1 MLSTLFSGGASEANT
16 TATGAGGP
24 STGTGTGSSASLA
37 SAAAEAPQRR
47 STGITSNP
55 TWPKLN
61 LDGASPQSLS
71 GPGLGSGSGSGSDS
85 TRPACP
91 VPGHTAPPTPAPTAA
106 TTVAAT
112 ATAGPPPSDN
122 NFSGYRASSTLSPAP
137 AATHPTTDLPS
148 TTTTF
153 AAAAAAAAAAAVAL
167 PVSAPPASASAFAP
181 TSASTL
187 ANNDHHH
194 RRRRHDAF
202 ESHSPPANC
211 FNQPDCLSSA
221 SPSPQPATPR
231 SPFPSR
237 AHQHAH
243 ASKPLGISHTP
254 PGRDHA
260 SWSPG
265 GPSRSQLTKSLLI
278 DPAPVVRLADGDG
291 DIDLNDFEF
300 DDFLESSGPPAPSRP
315 PPTDSATMTTGPFD
329 SAMGRSR
336 QDSFVG
342 AKPISM
348 NIQNPNRDQGSRPR
362 RESLAGSLM
371 AGSLM
376 GGMSWGGISVGSFIR
391 DEVLTG
397 TSPFVTFGQ
406 SPSLQST
413 SYLPKLEQNF
423 MRDFRCCDRTWPTL
437 HDLLQHYEENHHGN
451 PSMQMSSPPG
461 ASINKQGLFPMQG
474 SSRQPSSRPVHPN
487 TSMPAG
493 QNGLSGMGMQMPGQ
507 MGQQNRQYNGMSGTS
522 LNMGGIS
529 SMMQQQRSTP
539 GTPSQSQMS
548 LNDEMDAV
556 GDMEMDE
563 MMDVDNSQS
572 TMQQTRQ
579 MFGQQQ
585 RPQLHL
591 NSSGLGGFG
600 QQGLR
605 TSTPTTPAA
614 AGFGFQNN
622 PTVSSVNTPTLGTQ
636 PFRGQ
641 FQQDTSSID
650 TPTADLMD
658 DDMSGLPKMSLG
670 NLNFNGLGGLNGMN
684 SSQFGGMNFGNGNG
698 NNMNFGTIS
707 DPGKQLFSP
716 GGGSLT
722 PEQQNMQQQF
732 AQFGIDVST
741 LPPGTDPA
749 TLLQQLAPLAIQE
762 EHKPFKCPVIGCEKA
777 YKNQN
782 GLKYHKT
789 HGHSTQQLHEN
800 GDGTFSIVNPET
812 SAPYPGTLGMEK
824 EKPFKCDV
832 CGKRYK
838 NLNGLKYH
846 KAHSPPCDPDV
857 VARQQ
862 NAMATLA
869 ALSTGNPMAMNLA
882 NIANLGHGLP
892 NIGEEQPQ

>member
-1 MLSTLFSGGASEANT
+1 MLSSLFGGNASATTTSTSTSTCPTNASTAAEDPQSRIITGDDSNKLNRAFAAGATTSTTSTSEPPTLTHSQSQARSHSQSQPLSLSLSSGSRI
-16 TATGAGGP
+16 
-24 STGTGTGSSASLA
+24 GSS
-37 SAAAEAPQRR
+37 
-47 STGITSNP
+47 
-55 TWPKLN
+55 
-61 LDGASPQSLS
+61 
-71 GPGLGSGSGSGSDS
+71 GSGSGSGPETDPARPNLGTPPSQQSSFTTTTATTSSS
-85 TRPACP
+85 T
-91 VPGHTAPPTPAPTAA
+91 TAA
-106 TTVAAT
+106 AA
-112 ATAGPPPSDN
+112 DN
-122 NFSGYRASSTLSPAP
+122 NFSGYRDS
-137 AATHPTTDLPS
+137 PS
-148 TTTTF
+148 TNSTSDF
-153 AAAAAAAAAAAVAL
+153 YSPKCSSSFNHL
-167 PVSAPPASASAFAP
+167 PATPP
-181 TSASTL
+181 
-187 ANNDHHH
+187 
-194 RRRRHDAF
+194 
-202 ESHSPPANC
+202 
-211 FNQPDCLSSA
+211 SA
-221 SPSPQPATPR
+221 SPSPEPATPK
-231 SPFPSR
+231 SPFSSR
-237 AHQHAH
+237 ARVVAH
-243 ASKPLGISHTP
+243 NS
-254 PGRDHA
+254 
-260 SWSPG
+260 
-265 GPSRSQLTKSLLI
+265 
-278 DPAPVVRLADGDG
+278 DG
-291 DIDLNDFEF
+291 DIDLPDFTF
-300 DDFLESSGPPAPSRP
+300 DDVICDDAHHHDAHHHDIGIDIGIPLDKSKSNAAQ
-315 PPTDSATMTTGPFD
+315 PTPTMTTGPFD
-329 SAMGRSR
+329 SALSRSR

-348 NIQNPNRDQGSRPR
+348 NIQNPNRGDAGNRPR
-362 RESLAGSLM
+362 RESLAGSMM

-461 ASINKQGLFPMQG
+461 ANLNKPGLFPMQG
-474 SSRQPSSRPVHPN
+474 GARQPSSRPMQPN
-487 TSMPAG
+487 TSVPSG
-493 QNGLSGMGMQMPGQ
+493 QNGMSGMGMQMPGQ
-507 MGQQNRQYNGMSGTS
+507 MGQQNRQFGGLSGTS
-522 LNMGGIS
+522 MNMGGIS

-539 GTPSQSQMS
+539 GTPSQTQMS
-548 LNDEMDAV
+548 MSDEMDAV

-591 NSSGLGGFG
+591 NSTGLSGFG
-600 QQGLR
+600 QNGLR

-614 AGFGFQNN
+614 SGFGFQNN

-641 FQQDTSSID
+641 FQQDASDLT
-650 TPTADLMD
+650 TPTGEMMD
-658 DDMSGLPKMSLG
+658 SDMSGLPKMDLS
-670 NLNFNGLGGLNGMN
+670 NLNLNGLGALNGLNA
-684 SSQFGGMNFGNGNG
+684 SQFGMGFGNNG

-716 GGGSLT
+716 GGGMLT
-722 PEQQNMQQQF
+722 PEQQNLQQQF
-732 AQFGIDVST
+732 AQFGIDVTT
-741 LPPGTDPA
+741 LPPGTDPV

-857 VARQQ
+857 VQRQQ
-862 NAMATLA
+862 TAMATLA
-869 ALSTGNPMAMNLA
+869 ALSTGNPMALNLTNFA
-882 NIANLGHGLP
+882 SLGNGLP

>member
-1 MLSTLFSGGASEANT
+1 MLT
-16 TATGAGGP
+16 
-24 STGTGTGSSASLA
+24 
-37 SAAAEAPQRR
+37 
-47 STGITSNP
+47 
-55 TWPKLN
+55 
-61 LDGASPQSLS
+61 
-71 GPGLGSGSGSGSDS
+71 
-85 TRPACP
+85 
-91 VPGHTAPPTPAPTAA
+91 
-106 TTVAAT
+106 AT
-112 ATAGPPPSDN
+112 AT
-122 NFSGYRASSTLSPAP
+122 
-137 AATHPTTDLPS
+137 TT
-148 TTTTF
+148 
-153 AAAAAAAAAAAVAL
+153 AAAAAAAAAG
-167 PVSAPPASASAFAP
+167 PPGDNNFSGYRDSPSTTSAFYFDSPKTSFNNFP
-181 TSASTL
+181 TS
-187 ANNDHHH
+187 
-194 RRRRHDAF
+194 
-202 ESHSPPANC
+202 PP
-211 FNQPDCLSSA
+211 SA
-221 SPSPQPATPR
+221 TPSPEPVTPK

-237 AHQHAH
+237 ARVVAH
-243 ASKPLGISHTP
+243 S
-254 PGRDHA
+254 
-260 SWSPG
+260 
-265 GPSRSQLTKSLLI
+265 
-278 DPAPVVRLADGDG
+278 DG
-291 DIDLNDFEF
+291 DIDLPDFTF
-300 DDFLESSGPPAPSRP
+300 DDVICDAFDDDSDIPLESTKNTAAQ
-315 PPTDSATMTTGPFD
+315 PTTMTTGPFD

-348 NIQNPNRDQGSRPR
+348 NIQNPNRGDSGSRPR
-362 RESLAGSLM
+362 RESLAGSMMAGSMM

-461 ASINKQGLFPMQG
+461 ANLNKPGLFSVQGASRPPTSRPMQ
-474 SSRQPSSRPVHPN
+474 PN
-487 TSMPAG
+487 TSMPSG
-493 QNGLSGMGMQMPGQ
+493 QNGMSGMGMQMPGQ
-507 MGQQNRQYNGMSGTS
+507 VGQQNRQFGGMAGTS

-539 GTPSQSQMS
+539 GTPNQAHMS
-548 LNDEMDAV
+548 MSDEMDAV
-556 GDMEMDE
+556 GDMEMDD
-563 MMDVDNSQS
+563 MMEVDNSQS

-591 NSSGLGGFG
+591 NSTGLGGFS

-614 AGFGFQNN
+614 SGFGFQNN

-641 FQQDTSSID
+641 FQQDTSNLT
-650 TPTADLMD
+650 TPTGEMMD
-658 DDMSGLPKMSLG
+658 NDMPGLPKMDLS
-670 NLNFNGLGGLNGMN
+670 NMNMNGLGALSGLNT
-684 SSQFGGMNFGNGNG
+684 SQFGMGFGNNAS

-716 GGGSLT
+716 GGGMLT
-722 PEQQNMQQQF
+722 PEQQNLQQQF
-732 AQFGIDVST
+732 AQFGIDVTT
-741 LPPGTDPA
+741 LPPGTDPV

-857 VARQQ
+857 VQRQQ
-862 NAMATLA
+862 TAMATLA
-869 ALSTGNPMAMNLA
+869 ALSTGNPMALNLA
-882 NIANLGHGLP
+882 SFATLGNGLP

>member
-1 MLSTLFSGGASEANT
+1 M
-16 TATGAGGP
+16 
-24 STGTGTGSSASLA
+24 
-37 SAAAEAPQRR
+37 RR
-47 STGITSNP
+47 
-55 TWPKLN
+55 
-61 LDGASPQSLS
+61 D
-71 GPGLGSGSGSGSDS
+71 
-85 TRPACP
+85 R
-91 VPGHTAPPTPAPTAA
+91 
-106 TTVAAT
+106 
-112 ATAGPPPSDN
+112 
-122 NFSGYRASSTLSPAP
+122 
-137 AATHPTTDLPS
+137 
-148 TTTTF
+148 
-153 AAAAAAAAAAAVAL
+153 
-167 PVSAPPASASAFAP
+167 
-181 TSASTL
+181 
-187 ANNDHHH
+187 
-194 RRRRHDAF
+194 
-202 ESHSPPANC
+202 
-211 FNQPDCLSSA
+211 
-221 SPSPQPATPR
+221 
-231 SPFPSR
+231 
-237 AHQHAH
+237 
-243 ASKPLGISHTP
+243 
-254 PGRDHA
+254 
-260 SWSPG
+260 
-265 GPSRSQLTKSLLI
+265 
-278 DPAPVVRLADGDG
+278 
-291 DIDLNDFEF
+291 
-300 DDFLESSGPPAPSRP
+300 
-315 PPTDSATMTTGPFD
+315 
-329 SAMGRSR
+329 
-336 QDSFVG
+336 
-342 AKPISM
+342 
-348 NIQNPNRDQGSRPR
+348 
-362 RESLAGSLM
+362 
-371 AGSLM
+371 
-376 GGMSWGGISVGSFIR
+376 
-391 DEVLTG
+391 VLTG

-461 ASINKQGLFPMQG
+461 ASINKQGMFPMQG
-474 SSRQPSSRPVHPN
+474 SSRQPSSRPVQPN
-487 TSMPAG
+487 TSMPSG

-507 MGQQNRQYNGMSGTS
+507 MSQQNRQYGGMSGTS

-670 NLNFNGLGGLNGMN
+670 NLNFNGLGGLNGLN
-684 SSQFGGMNFGNGNG
+684 SSQFGGINFGNGNG
-698 NNMNFGTIS
+698 TNMSFGTIS

-838 NLNGLKYH
+838 NLNGLKYVSLPALILTRAVDRLLTH
-846 KAHSPPCDPDV
+846 VNSTRPIRPLATRTWWRGSRMPWPHS
-857 VARQQ
+857 
-862 NAMATLA
+862 
-869 ALSTGNPMAMNLA
+869 
-882 NIANLGHGLP
+882 
-892 NIGEEQPQ
+892 QPSAPVTQWL